1 MAKAVAARAPARKS
15 SLVDDAYGKLKAA
28 IRENVF
34 APGYQGSELEM
45 ALRLGMSRTPVHE
58 AIIRLQE
65 EGMVRVLA
73 KRGVVVLPLSPED
86 MREIYEVT
94 APLEAAAAELVAKLA
109 AAARKPVVEQLTRL
123 NADMQKA
130 LKRDDLDAWVRIDEQ
145 FHRAIFEA
153 CGNGRIARFA
163 QTMLDQVHR
172 ARAMTV
178 RLRAKPVRSLKEHRL
193 IVDAIRRG
201 DGLAAHRQMH
211 DHRVR
216 AGRELL
222 PLLASLGV
230 RHF

>member
-1 MAKAVAARAPARKS
+1 MARPASAKEPARKP
-15 SLVDDAYGKLKAA
+15 SLVDDAYAKLKAA
-28 IRENVF
+28 IRDNIF

-45 ALRLGMSRTPVHE
+45 AVRLGMSRTPVHE

-65 EGMVRVLA
+65 EGMVRVLS

-86 MREIYEVT
+86 MQEIYEVT
-94 APLEAAAAELVAKLA
+94 APLEAAAAELVARLA
-109 AAARKPVVEQLTRL
+109 PAARKPVVAELGRL
-123 NADMQKA
+123 NAEMQKA
-130 LKRDDLDAWVRIDEQ
+130 LKRDDLSAWVRIDEQ

-153 CGNGRIARFA
+153 CGNRRIARFA

-193 IVDAIRRG
+193 IVDSIRRG
-201 DGLAAHRQMH
+201 DALAAHRQMH

-222 PLLASLGV
+222 PILAALGV
-230 RHF
+230 RQF

>member
-1 MAKAVAARAPARKS
+1 MAKTPARREPVRKS
-15 SLVDDAYGKLKAA
+15 SLVDDAYSKLKAA

-34 APGYQGSELEM
+34 QPGYQGSELEM

-65 EGMVRVLA
+65 EGMVRVLP
-73 KRGVVVLPLSPED
+73 KRGVVVLSLSPED
-86 MREIYEVT
+86 MKEIYEVT
-94 APLEAAAAELVAKLA
+94 APLEAAAAELVAKLPA
-109 AAARKPVVEQLTRL
+109 APRKAVVEELMRL
-123 NADMQKA
+123 NADMQKS
-130 LKRDDLDAWVRIDEQ
+130 LKRDDLDAWARVDEQ
-145 FHRAIFEA
+145 FHRTIFEA

-163 QTMLDQVHR
+163 QTVMDQVHR

-178 RLRAKPVRSLKEHRL
+178 RMRAKPVRSLKEHRL

-201 DGLAAHRQMH
+201 DALAAHRHMH

-222 PLLASLGV
+222 PILSALGV

>member
-1 MAKAVAARAPARKS
+1 MAKATAIRAPVRKS
-15 SLVDDAYGKLKAA
+15 SLVDDAYAKLKAA

-34 APGYQGSELEM
+34 QPGFQGSELEM

-58 AIIRLQE
+58 AVIRLQE

-86 MREIYEVT
+86 MQEIYEVT
-94 APLEAAAAELVAKLA
+94 APLEAAAAELVAKLPVA
-109 AAARKPVVEQLTRL
+109 ERKLVVEELMRM
-123 NADMQKA
+123 NSEMQKA
-130 LKRDDLDAWVRIDEQ
+130 LKRDDLDGWVRIDEQ

-193 IVDAIRRG
+193 IVEAIRRG
-201 DGLAAHRQMH
+201 DAPAAHRQMH

-222 PLLASLGV
+222 PLLASLGMKQL
-230 RHF
+230 